1 MGFMLINVALVIFPC
16 ALLSRMCFIY
26 EQQTTRGEEVEF
38 DGGRAACRTAGTG
51 VHRSPLCGEL
61 QASED

>member
-1 MGFMLINVALVIFPC
+1 MGFLLINVALVMFPC
-16 ALLSRMCFIY
+16 ALLSRMCLIY

-38 DGGRAACRTAGTG
+38 DGGRTE